1 MAAGVEEAVDP
12 VGKRSSMVN
21 CVTRSQERG
30 PREPRSQVEIGDD
43 WDKVKKHKA
52 EGEAKSHF
60 AIQISR
66 LPRDRRSTSVVAGYR
81 RGPYPSPRC

>member
-1 MAAGVEEAVDP
+1 MEE
-12 VGKRSSMVN
+12 
-21 CVTRSQERG
+21 
-30 PREPRSQVEIGDD
+30 ID
-43 WDKVKKHKA
+43 WDIVNKHKA